1 VTAIGKPVGKLEHVL
16 DATNRFRGERRQY
29 KIKVTHSIDGFFLR
43 ISRASAKGNAF
54 LFGVSFA
61 LCVSTAQPFCVNLKR
76 NKPTLRMAQR
86 VLAVVVLY
94 FPEKEISKII
104 DFKGEVDD
112 VMIIDNTQ
120 NNIGV
125 AAALNKALDRAI
137 KENYD
142 WLLTMDQDSVFE
154 PGSLKILREF
164 AFTCKENIAIVS
176 PFHFIK
182 KPLTK
187 TSVEEVKITMTSGNL
202 LRVSAA
208 KTAGSFD
215 EKLFIDSVDNEY
227 CLRLR
232 KNGFKIVRVNAAILH
247 HQLGKL
253 GPFGI
258 VTHPAT
264 RRYYITR
271 NMLYVMSRYFPQLFL
286 FGSKELIKSFVLI
299 LLVEDDKANK
309 LRSMYRGMIDWTK
322 ISR

>member
-1 VTAIGKPVGKLEHVL
+1 
-16 DATNRFRGERRQY
+16 
-29 KIKVTHSIDGFFLR
+29 
-43 ISRASAKGNAF
+43 
-54 LFGVSFA
+54 
-61 LCVSTAQPFCVNLKR
+61 
-76 NKPTLRMAQR
+76 MAQR

-104 DFKGEVDD
+104 DFKSEVDD

-120 NNIGV
+120 HNIGV

-154 PGSLKILREF
+154 PGSLKTLRDF
-164 AFTCKENIAIVS
+164 AFSCKENIAIVS

-208 KTAGSFD
+208 KTAGSFE

-247 HQLGKL
+247 HQLGKR
-253 GPFGI
+253 GRFGI
-258 VTHPAT
+258 ITHPAT

-271 NMLYVMSRYFPQLFL
+271 NMLYVMSRYFPQLFF
-286 FGSKELIKSFVLI
+286 FGSKELLKSFMLI

-309 LRSMYRGMIDWTK
+309 LKSMYKGMIDSTK